1 MSKLTINHLALFV
14 EREGKRRK
22 RRYLRRSQSMSGE
35 VGDSTSEMAH
45 FVKKMTRRTKHFYKK
60 NVKNMLWNPKNSK
73 YKGITK
79 LKSSVMCFE
88 CDRKKSLQ
96 QGASKIEQ
104 ARGEAKKRR
113 RLSLKKPT
121 MTHPFSP

>member
-1 MSKLTINHLALFV
+1 MNYFINLNQISKLTINHLALFV

-22 RRYLRRSQSMSGE
+22 RRYLR
-35 VGDSTSEMAH
+35 EMAH